1 MVRLPF
7 RLINRKFSADPKA
20 YFIQPLI
27 AVAAVVVL
35 LSFVTLLT
43 HAVIVAVLGASSFIV
58 FVMPRAPV
66 AETRRLIGGHV
77 IGVVIGLACYYL
89 FLTGPIGRI
98 AQQESWVKM
107 VAAGVSIGLAVLLM
121 PLFDAEH
128 PPAAGT
134 ALGLIVVPWT
144 YGTIIF
150 ILAFAVSLA
159 VVRKVLLRH
168 LKDLV

>member
-1 MVRLPF
+1 MSRLPF
-7 RLINRKFSADPKA
+7 RLIDHRFSKDPKA

-27 AVAAVVVL
+27 AVAAVIVI
-35 LSFVTLLT
+35 LSFVTFLT
-43 HAVIVAVLGASSFIV
+43 HAVLVAVLGASSFIV

-77 IGVVIGLACYYL
+77 IGVAIGLACYYL

-98 AQQESWVKM
+98 AQEEGWVKM
-107 VAAGVSIGLAVLLM
+107 VAAGVSIGLAVFLM

-134 ALGLIVVPWT
+134 ALGLVAGPWS
-144 YGTIIF
+144 YGTILF
-150 ILAFAVSLA
+150 ILGFAVSLA
-159 VVRKVLLRH
+159 LVRKILLRY